1 MIKVHSPLS
10 LSRKVFLFLCR
21 SSIFVGFLLLPVT
34 IYSNYLSQ
42 GSVASKADPIPSSLD
57 LTQIDSS
64 HPRPLGTNTNLE
76 SYKNVARLIWSVDED
91 AGLRLMRIVNLLYL
105 QFDKSELINPW
116 YQDWVAFV
124 LSKTGLPKLRDL
136 SSAIE
141 PTNIAK
147 ANNAFCSQMSIL
159 LMSILQDLGVN
170 YQALRISFDNGKG
183 GHFVTLASA
192 SGRIFLL
199 DPHRNPPFDI
209 SGESTLR
216 LLSARNT
223 LSEFN
228 QIYKPTGLDVESV
241 VIQLGDWNSFPA
253 STSRTVRVITKNL
266 SQFAWLYFLTLG
278 SLGFLFVKSTSDFT
292 ILDDSTDPK

>member
-1 MIKVHSPLS
+1 LINIHSPLS
-10 LSRKVFLFLCR
+10 PSRKVLFCLCR
-21 SSIFVGFLLLPVT
+21 ASILVSFLLLPVT
-34 IYSNYLSQ
+34 VYTNYLSQ
-42 GSVASKADPIPSSLD
+42 RSDDAKADPIPSSLD
-57 LTQIDSS
+57 LTLIDSS
-64 HPRPLGTNTNLE
+64 YPRPLGTNTNLE
-76 SYKNVARLIWSVDED
+76 SYKNVARLIWTVDED
-91 AGLRLMRIVNLLYL
+91 AGLRLRRIVNLLYL

-141 PTNIAK
+141 PTSIAK
-147 ANNAFCSQMSIL
+147 ANNAFCSQLSIL
-159 LMSILQDLGVN
+159 LMSILRDLGVN

-216 LLSARNT
+216 LLSSRYT

-228 QIYKPTGLDVESV
+228 QIYKPTGLDVKSV
-241 VIQLGDWNSFPA
+241 EIQLGDWNSFPA

-266 SQFAWLYFLTLG
+266 SQFAWLYFLTFG
-278 SLGFLFVKSTSDFT
+278 SLGLFFVNSTIDFT
-292 ILDDSTDPK
+292 ILDGSVDPK